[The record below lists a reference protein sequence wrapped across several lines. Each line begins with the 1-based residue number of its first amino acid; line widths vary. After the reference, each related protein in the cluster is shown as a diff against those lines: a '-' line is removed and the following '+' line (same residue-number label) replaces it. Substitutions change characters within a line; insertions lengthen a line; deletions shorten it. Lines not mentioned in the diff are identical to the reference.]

1 MPVTFTINERLVRAT
16 IVGNDSL
23 TEPEFR
29 ELLSAVLDHPEFRPG
44 YDILYDRRSVK
55 ASLDP
60 AFVRAALCA
69 IEERAGHLDGCRWA
83 VLISPKSAL
92 EVVRMTSLLGE
103 RSGIEARPFVDL
115 NDALDWLNRD
125 RCHVAKSIPISA
137 AGSITPR

>member
-1 MPVTFTINERLVRAT
+1 MPVTFTIKERLVRAT
-16 IVGNDSL
+16 IVGDSSL

-29 ELLSAVLDHPEFRPG
+29 EWLSVVLDHPDFRSG

-55 ASLDP
+55 ASPDP

-69 IEERAGHLDGCRWA
+69 IRERTDQLDGCRWA

-92 EVVRMTSLLGE
+92 EIVRMTSLLSE

-115 NDALDWLNRD
+115 DDALEWLNCD
-125 RCHVAKSIPISA
+125 RCTLA
-137 AGSITPR
+137 